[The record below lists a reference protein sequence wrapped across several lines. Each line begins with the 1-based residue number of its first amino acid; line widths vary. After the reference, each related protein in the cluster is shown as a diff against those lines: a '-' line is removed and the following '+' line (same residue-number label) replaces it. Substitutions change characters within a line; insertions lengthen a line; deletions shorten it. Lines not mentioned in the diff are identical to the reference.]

1 MRTNQKHYCL
11 ILAFLVLLLAGAYAC
26 QKDQKTDSAD
36 RNASGAQA
44 GPGIAELLASMNM
57 YHFTEPVEAPEF
69 ELESLDG
76 NKVSLS
82 RYRGNVVL
90 LSFWATW

>member
-1 MRTNQKHYCL
+1 MKSNKKHYCL
-11 ILAFLVLLLAGAYAC
+11 ILAFLVLLLTGTYAC
-26 QKDQKTDSAD
+26 QKDQKTDTAD
-36 RNASGAQA
+36 RNGSGTQA
-44 GPGIAELLASMNM
+44 GPGVAGLLASMNM
-57 YHFTEPVEAPEF
+57 HHFTEPVEAPEF